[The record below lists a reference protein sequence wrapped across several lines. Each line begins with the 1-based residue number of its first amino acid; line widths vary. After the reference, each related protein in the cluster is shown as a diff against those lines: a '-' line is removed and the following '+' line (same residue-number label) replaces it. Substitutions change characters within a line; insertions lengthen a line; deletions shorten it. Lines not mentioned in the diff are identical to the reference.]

1 MSLPTFDNLKTLEND
16 VGYYIDHTLTQ
27 THPEFANLPKCPYV
41 QKYREHIKVAVALNT
56 PYEVLGW
63 ALRNW
68 TEQDIA
74 WVYAWHP
81 QMMPKGEMA
90 ERIIEG
96 FDSQFNKIGATIFLD
111 HPDFEDQVGGVYT
124 GFGKGMLI
132 VIQNTDILRTMRTQL
147 LKTDYYSNWSDEDAR
162 SLCD

>member
-1 MSLPTFDNLKTLEND
+1 MSLPSFDNLKTLEKQVWD
-16 VGYYIDHTLTQ
+16 YIDNTLTQ

-41 QKYREHIKVAVALNT
+41 QRYREHIQVKVALNT
-56 PYEVLGW
+56 PYEALSW
-63 ALRNW
+63 AVRNW
-68 TEQDIA
+68 QPTDIA

-81 QMMPKGEMA
+81 TMMPRGEMA

-96 FDSQFNKIGATIFLD
+96 FDPILAKQNASIFLD
-111 HPDFEDQVGGVYT
+111 HPDFEDSVGGVYT

-132 VIQNTDILRTMRTQL
+132 VIQNTDILKTMRTQL
-147 LKTDYYSNWSDEDAR
+147 LKTDYYLNWDDEDKR